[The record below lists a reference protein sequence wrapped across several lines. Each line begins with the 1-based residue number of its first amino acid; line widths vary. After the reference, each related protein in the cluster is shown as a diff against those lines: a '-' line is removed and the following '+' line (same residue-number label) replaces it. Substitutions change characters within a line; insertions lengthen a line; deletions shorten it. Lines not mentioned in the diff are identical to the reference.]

1 MPRVR
6 IKRLPSNKRKVRIIK
21 HPSND
26 YSLPNKVDYAG
37 LQKFIFDGGGVAGGV
52 NSPISKNNRPM
63 VPAEFIKPVPTLP
76 LKEIPIPGITDRE
89 EGTFTQDF
97 KRKDMF
103 NIDAE
108 SGINQFNT
116 LGRKGAN
123 IIDTINTA
131 KQERE
136 LNENMYAPEELY
148 ASATED
154 FRGGFNPNSGLLE
167 EQKMGAKDLTLIQ
180 KGGTVPKYQ
189 DRGEV
194 KPTGTYDGDEMIEV
208 TVGYRAKVNPDDSE
222 VSVADYGSEPVTK
235 KMRRSEYDELVKLN
249 KEYSDIQKELA
260 DYKFKREG
268 ETEAKSFTE
277 RGFMDKETNPGLKG
291 ELSIEE
297 VREFMPEYYD
307 KLTALES
314 RVEELS
320 GLPFADLRG
329 NREKRTGVES
339 KDVNTFG
346 YRQANLN
353 LDITPKFGE
362 CPKCPDGT
370 IAKRDADNNCLPC
383 AEATVDTKECQPC
396 ADGSAAVKQK
406 NPQTGE
412 EECVCQGDQPMAQP
426 QAQAPFYLQDTL
438 KQTNLL
444 KDKFNLKKYL
454 PWQAP
459 VDYEEVSMPRVDP
472 TAALA
477 ANAAIANTAGQAAAS
492 FAGPQGTARLTA
504 IQGKAA
510 NQASNILD
518 GYNRQNVGFQAAENE
533 KNVNIR
539 NKEAV
544 ANQQI
549 KKNLYDGTTIANQQF
564 DNSKRAIGNA
574 LTNQYA
580 NALTNK
586 YKADALNQ
594 MYENFSFDPSVGGR
608 FAFNQTNK
616 KLDPTYEASV
626 EELFLKYKNAGMPAD
641 EAAKTARSVAGG
653 KTRGSFN
660 DRGAGVNPN
669 IIAQLYNVQ
678 QGGPIIFAEGG
689 ENPNPYGADKYK
701 NIQLIYPD
709 GSIKTQSMNEKMF
722 KSGYID
728 YKQPIK
734 KNFADGTSKTQYRY
748 NPEGGFGLPR
758 VNYRDTGSVQEGG
771 PIYEHGGQHKM
782 PFGTTNINQMLPPG
796 YGSAYGEFN
805 IPNQSKTTRTI
816 GAVPREDANLEAE
829 GGETVFGD
837 INGDGFP
844 EHNTIV
850 GPRHA
855 QGGVPLNLPDDTFIY
870 SDYKTGGMKISN
882 PDILKMFGKSGGKKK
897 GSRKKP
903 AYTPAELA
911 KPYDINKY
919 RSLLEDPNSDHITR
933 RTAELMIEN
942 YNMKLGALA
951 LAQESSKG
959 FPQGIPKVARPY
971 MQANG
976 INEEDLI
983 PPPPQPVAEE
993 GGQMMPPNAQMQE
1006 GGWYY

>member
-6 IKRLPSNKRKVRIIK
+6 IKKLPSNKRKVRIK
-21 HPSND
+21 KYPSTD

-63 VPAEFIKPVPTLP
+63 VPAEFIKPMPTLP

-103 NIDAE
+103 NFDAE
-108 SGINQFNT
+108 SFLNQTNTIGRGIAGFT
-116 LGRKGAN
+116 DR
-123 IIDTINTA
+123 INTA

-249 KEYSDIQKELA
+249 EEYAAIQKELT

-268 ETEAKSFTE
+268 ETEAKSFRE
-277 RGFMDKETNPGLKG
+277 RGFKERETNPGLKG

-297 VREFMPEYYD
+297 VREYMPKYYD

-329 NREKRTGVES
+329 NREKRRGVES

-346 YRQANLN
+346 LRQANLR
-353 LDITPKFGE
+353 LDIDPKFAE
-362 CPKCPDGT
+362 CPTCSDGT
-370 IAKRDADNNCLPC
+370 VAKRDADNNCLPC
-383 AEATVDTKECQPC
+383 DDATVDTNECQPC

-412 EECVCQGDQPMAQP
+412 EECVCQGDQSMAQP
-426 QAQAPFYLQDTL
+426 KAPAPFYLQDTIKTTGIASDL
-438 KQTNLL
+438 AGV
-444 KDKFNLKKYL
+444 KKYL
-454 PWQAP
+454 PWAAP
-459 VDYEEVSMPRVDP
+459 VDFEEVSMARVDP

-477 ANAAIANTAGQAAAS
+477 ANAEQANIAAQASSS
-492 FAGPQGTARLTA
+492 FAGPQGTARLSG

-510 NQASNILD
+510 GQAANLLD
-518 GYNRQNVGFQAAENE
+518 QYNRQNVGFQNQEAAA
-533 KNVNIR
+533 NVDIR
-539 NKEAV
+539 NKEAL
-544 ANQQI
+544 ANQKI
-549 KKNLYDGTTIANQQF
+549 KQGLYDGTTVANQQF
-564 DNSKRAIGNA
+564 DNTKRAMRTA
-574 LTNQYA
+574 LRDQYA
-580 NALTNK
+580 NALTNR

-594 MYENFSFDPSVGGR
+594 MYQDYSFDPSVGGK
-608 FAFNQTNK
+608 FEFTPSPK
-616 KLDPTYEASV
+616 KPDPSYEADFAEIYNKV
-626 EELFLKYKNAGMPAD
+626 KLPGMTPD
-641 EAAKTARSVAGG
+641 EAAKTARQLLAG
-653 KTRGSFN
+653 KMRNTYN
-660 DRGAGVNPN
+660 DTQAGVNPN

-709 GSIKTQSMNEKMF
+709 GSIKTQNMNEKMF

-728 YKQPIK
+728 YKKPVK
-734 KNFADGTSKTQYRY
+734 KNFGDGTFKTQYRY
-748 NPEGGFGLPR
+748 NPEGGFGLQR
-758 VNYRDTGSVQEGG
+758 VNYKDTGSVQQGG
-771 PIYEHGGQHKM
+771 TIYEHGGVHKI
-782 PFGTTNINQMLPPG
+782 PFGTSNINQILPPG
-796 YGSAYGEFN
+796 YSDAYEVGG
-805 IPNQSKTTRTI
+805 IPSSSQTTRTI
-816 GAVPREDANLEAE
+816 SSVPRDQANLEAE

-855 QGGVPLNLPDDTFIY
+855 QGGVPLNLPDDSFIY
-870 SDYKTGGMKISN
+870 SDYKTGGMKISDPN
-882 PDILKMFGKSGGKKK
+882 ILEMFGKSGKKKK
-897 GSRKKP
+897 GSRRKP
-903 AYTPAELA
+903 SYTPAELS
-911 KPYDINKY
+911 KQYDINKY
-919 RSLLEDPNSDHITR
+919 RSLLEDPNSDKITR

-959 FPQGIPKVARPY
+959 FPQGIPMVARPY

-976 INEEDLI
+976 IREEDLI
-983 PPPPQPVAEE
+983 PPPPQPEAQQ
-993 GGQMMPPNAQMQE
+993 GGQMMPPVAEMQR

>member
-1 MPRVR
+1 
-6 IKRLPSNKRKVRIIK
+6 
-21 HPSND
+21 
-26 YSLPNKVDYAG
+26 
-37 LQKFIFDGGGVAGGV
+37 
-52 NSPISKNNRPM
+52 
-63 VPAEFIKPVPTLP
+63 
-76 LKEIPIPGITDRE
+76 
-89 EGTFTQDF
+89 
-97 KRKDMF
+97 
-103 NIDAE
+103 
-108 SGINQFNT
+108 
-116 LGRKGAN
+116 
-123 IIDTINTA
+123 
-131 KQERE
+131 
-136 LNENMYAPEELY
+136 
-148 ASATED
+148 
-154 FRGGFNPNSGLLE
+154 
-167 EQKMGAKDLTLIQ
+167 
-180 KGGTVPKYQ
+180 
-189 DRGEV
+189 
-194 KPTGTYDGDEMIEV
+194 
-208 TVGYRAKVNPDDSE
+208 
-222 VSVADYGSEPVTK
+222 
-235 KMRRSEYDELVKLN
+235 
-249 KEYSDIQKELA
+249 
-260 DYKFKREG
+260 
-268 ETEAKSFTE
+268 
-277 RGFMDKETNPGLKG
+277 MDKETNPGLKG
-291 ELSIEE
+291 ELSIDE

-307 KLTALES
+307 KLTGLES

-353 LDITPKFGE
+353 LDITPKWGD
-362 CPKCPDGT
+362 CPECPDGT
-370 IAKRDADNNCLPC
+370 TAKRDADNNCLPC
-383 AEATVDTKECQPC
+383 AEATVNTEECQPC

-412 EECVCQGDQPMAQP
+412 EECVCQGNQPMAQP
-426 QAQAPFYLQDTL
+426 KAPAPFYLQDTL

-459 VDYEEVSMPRVDP
+459 VDYEEVSMGRVDP
-472 TAALA
+472 TATLA
-477 ANAAIANTAGQAAAS
+477 ANAALANTATQAAAS
-492 FAGPQGTARLTA
+492 FAGPQGTARLSG

-510 NQASNILD
+510 DQASNILD
-518 GYNRQNVGFQAAENE
+518 QYNTQNVGFQNAERE

-539 NKEAV
+539 NKEAFD
-544 ANQQI
+544 NQQI
-549 KKNLYDGTTIANQQF
+549 KKGLYDGTTIANQQF

-594 MYENFSFDPSVGGR
+594 MYENFSFDPSVGGK

-653 KTRGSFN
+653 KTRGSYS

-678 QGGPIIFAEGG
+678 QGGPI
-689 ENPNPYGADKYK
+689 
-701 NIQLIYPD
+701 
-709 GSIKTQSMNEKMF
+709 
-722 KSGYID
+722 
-728 YKQPIK
+728 
-734 KNFADGTSKTQYRY
+734 
-748 NPEGGFGLPR
+748 
-758 VNYRDTGSVQEGG
+758 
-771 PIYEHGGQHKM
+771 YEHGGQHKM
-782 PFGTTNINQMLPPG
+782 PFGTTNVNQISSPG

-805 IPNQSKTTRTI
+805 IPNQNQTTGTI
-816 GAVPREDANLEAE
+816 SAVPRDQANLEAE

-855 QGGVPLNLPDDTFIY
+855 QGGVPLNLPDDSFIY
-870 SDYKTGGMKISN
+870 SDYKTGGMKISDPN
-882 PDILKMFGKSGGKKK
+882 VLKMFGKSGKKKK

-903 AYTPAELA
+903 AYTPAELS
-911 KPYDINKY
+911 KQYDINKY

-959 FPQGIPKVARPY
+959 FPQGIPMVARPY

-993 GGQMMPPNAQMQE
+993 GGQMIPPNAQMQE